1 MPLSHHERNQQPYH
15 TDRSL
20 LGLTRTAPSTKHQ
33 DGGIKHATG
42 ASSKILL
49 HDNST
54 IGTWNTRALRAAGK
68 LQELTQKMD
77 RYRRNN
83 LGLCEMRWKNFVPAK
98 KKKPQKKAVKG
109 QLKCVFEY
117 SWGLEGVGRHTIK
130 KIQRLEFP

>member
-49 HDNST
+49 HNNST

-98 KKKPQKKAVKG
+98 KQTKKKG
-109 QLKCVFEY
+109 SQGPVAMCV
-117 SWGLEGVGRHTIK
+117 
-130 KIQRLEFP
+130 